1 MHRHSSTVARIASRI
16 LVGAAFI
23 GGLSTPVLAQV
34 TELKVGHFLPPNH
47 TFHKFMTAW
56 GAQLEKE
63 SGGKL
68 KIAIY
73 PAGQLGGGANRQF
86 DSARNGVVDIAIST
100 HGATPGRYP
109 MTELVSLPFV
119 SPATGATSAVMS
131 RRLTELSAQYLAKE
145 HEGLKPLFLAV
156 TSPLKVHSITPI
168 LKVEDLKG
176 KKIRFQGIQL
186 KNVIDVVGAVPVPVP
201 PPETQDA
208 LSKGIVDAAT
218 FPHEGAASFDLGTVV
233 KYSLE
238 PGISSAT
245 FAVVM
250 NPAKYE
256 SLAPELKA
264 LIDKTTGAAAAEA
277 FGAAWDKAELEGKES
292 MTAKGVKQNTLESA
306 ELAKF
311 KSLVA
316 PQVEAALVA
325 LEAKG
330 APARAFYA
338 AYLK

>member
-1 MHRHSSTVARIASRI
+1 MS
-16 LVGAAFI
+16 F
-23 GGLSTPVLAQV
+23 GLKRGIVLAAATALCLAGPAGAQTV
-34 TELKVGHFLPPNH
+34 ELKLSHFLPPNH
-47 TFHKFMTAW
+47 TFHKFALAW
-56 GAQLEKE
+56 GEQLEKE

-68 KIAIY
+68 KLQIY
-73 PAGQLGGGANRQF
+73 PATQLGGGANRQF

-109 MTELVSLPFV
+109 MTELVSLPFAA
-119 SPATGATSAVMS
+119 PASGATSEAMS
-131 RRLTELSAQYLAKE
+131 RRLTELSGKYLAPE
-145 HEGLKPLFLAV
+145 HQGLRILFMAV
-156 TSPLKVHSITPI
+156 TSPLKIHSVAPI

-186 KNVIDVVGAVPVPVP
+186 KNVMDAVGAVPVPVP

-208 LSKGIVDAAT
+208 LSKGIVDSAT

-256 SLAPELKA
+256 SLPADLKA
-264 LIDKTTGAAAAEA
+264 LIDKTAGPAAAQA
-277 FGAAWDKAELEGKES
+277 FGAAWDKAEIEGKAG
-292 MTAKGVKQNTLESA
+292 MTAKGVTQNTLPAA
-306 ELAKF
+306 EVTKF
-311 KSLVA
+311 KALLA
-316 PQVEAALVA
+316 PQVDAALA
-325 LEAKG
+325 GLEAKG
-330 APARAFYA
+330 QPARAFYQEF
-338 AYLK
+338 LK